1 MIRVS
6 ECVQFKGLQNPY
18 SSVRFRPAPPT
29 SSFPNR
35 TEIKGL
41 AYFRHLRQAGF
52 STGLTMPEFGPKWQK
67 SGEDERERWTERWTA
82 VHPFSSVWPSCSH
95 SGKARN
101 VSALDNIGSILGSEL
116 PAVPTGPP
124 CPAPALSE
132 GVPDNQSLCEG
143 HVQGLPE
150 GLPSLRRTMFTVPDF
165 RANGRPSPLPSAAEL
180 PGFRSAPWKLCRSEP
195 AASAYRIDL
204 GVLSPKPRGLGGTQR
219 GQVIDLTRKPL
230 SWKNPG
236 VPAFG
241 HTFKAHSCLPVHGRA
256 VSQPVSASPQPPKC
270 TSVTRSWP

>member
-1 MIRVS
+1 
-6 ECVQFKGLQNPY
+6 
-18 SSVRFRPAPPT
+18 
-29 SSFPNR
+29 
-35 TEIKGL
+35 
-41 AYFRHLRQAGF
+41 
-52 STGLTMPEFGPKWQK
+52 MPEFGPKWQK

-101 VSALDNIGSILGSEL
+101 VSAPDNIGSILASEL

-195 AASAYRIDL
+195 AASAYRNRPW
-204 GVLSPKPRGLGGTQR
+204 GYEPKSEAT
-219 GQVIDLTRKPL
+219 D
-230 SWKNPG
+230 SNPARSTSSVSENAVTPSYSMPPG
-236 VPAFG
+236 DG
-241 HTFKAHSCLPVHGRA
+241 HTGGHTEHPIQRSFVRGPPDTCVPQK
-256 VSQPVSASPQPPKC
+256 QQSPLRQYRNE
-270 TSVTRSWP
+270 S